1 MEACTRSHAV
11 RMHASAAGQEAPD
24 ASTADMPAAVGAS
37 LCANA
42 HAGTGPH
49 GESPDSSP
57 SGGAPA
63 QIAQTRPDPPGP
75 ARTRPA
81 ARRPA
86 ALSNAA
92 AAHGRATGWSQADRA
107 EGADAQSQAVRV
119 AAPEP
124 MNADPESCP
133 RRPY

>member
-1 MEACTRSHAV
+1 MNAEACTRSHAV

-57 SGGAPA
+57 SEGAPA

-92 AAHGRATGWSQADRA
+92 AAQGRATGWSQADRA
-107 EGADAQSQAVRV
+107 
-119 AAPEP
+119 
-124 MNADPESCP
+124 
-133 RRPY
+133 

>member
-57 SGGAPA
+57 SEGAPA

-92 AAHGRATGWSQADRA
+92 AAHGRATGWTARRGPTRRA
-107 EGADAQSQAVRV
+107 KRF
-119 AAPEP
+119 
-124 MNADPESCP
+124 ESP
-133 RRPY
+133 HPSR